1 MNMEQQTELIV
12 EALNLTLFGM
22 GFVFLFLTLLV
33 FVTKAMSFIIQKIN
47 KRQSSQDDDNH
58 DDGNLSLKDELD
70 EETKF
75 VIEQAIK
82 MHRGA

>member
-1 MNMEQQTELIV
+1 MEKVDLI
-12 EALNLTLFGM
+12 EQALNLTSFGM

-33 FVTKAMSFIIQKIN
+33 FVTKLMSIIIRKIKITGHVEEQETQHNNN
-47 KRQSSQDDDNH
+47 K
-58 DDGNLSLKDELD
+58 SLYDELD

>member
-1 MNMEQQTELIV
+1 MEQAGLIDQ
-12 EALNLTLFGM
+12 ALNLTMFGM

-33 FVTKAMSFIIQKIN
+33 FVTKLMSTIIQKLQVQASNESGYNDKTTTLEQEI
-47 KRQSSQDDDNH
+47 
-58 DDGNLSLKDELD
+58 D

-82 MHRGA
+82 LHRGA

>member
-1 MNMEQQTELIV
+1 MEQADLLTQ
-12 EALNLTLFGM
+12 ALNLTMFGM

-33 FVTKAMSFIIQKIN
+33 FETKLMSVIVQKLEARI
-47 KRQSSQDDDNH
+47 KTGSSQDN
-58 DDGNLSLKDELD
+58 NSTTLEQEID

>member
-1 MNMEQQTELIV
+1 MQQTDLIL

-33 FVTKAMSFIIQKIN
+33 FVTKLMSFTIQKIYG
-47 KRQSSQDDDNH
+47 KQTHQDT
-58 DDGNLSLKDELD
+58 LSNEID

-75 VIEQAIK
+75 VIEEAIK
-82 MHRGA
+82 IHRGA

>member
-1 MNMEQQTELIV
+1 MEQQADLIA
-12 EALNLTLFGM
+12 EAITLTLFGM

-33 FVTKAMSFIIQKIN
+33 FVTKLMSVVIQKMN
-47 KRQSSQDDDNH
+47 KQSSPKDDVHHSD
-58 DDGNLSLKDELD
+58 NLSLQDEID
-70 EETKF
+70 EEAKF

>member
-1 MNMEQQTELIV
+1 MEQTDFIAQ
-12 EALNLTLFGM
+12 ALNLTLFGM

-33 FVTKAMSFIIQKIN
+33 GVTKLMSIIIQKL
-47 KRQSSQDDDNH
+47 QSKVYNQQDFN
-58 DDGNLSLKDELD
+58 NSSELKD

-82 MHRGA
+82 MHRGT

>member
-1 MNMEQQTELIV
+1 MEQADLLSQ
-12 EALNLTLFGM
+12 ALNLTMFGM

-33 FVTKAMSFIIQKIN
+33 FVTKVMSVIVQKLEARIEADSN
-47 KRQSSQDDDNH
+47 QDN
-58 DDGNLSLKDELD
+58 NSTTLEQEID

>member
-1 MNMEQQTELIV
+1 MEQSDFIIEQ
-12 EALNLTLFGM
+12 ALNLTLFGM
-22 GFVFLFLTLLV
+22 GFVFVFLALLV
-33 FVTKAMSFIIQKIN
+33 LVTKIMSILIQKID
-47 KRQSSQDDDNH
+47 KTASEAD
-58 DDGNLSLKDELD
+58 SLKNEID

>member
-1 MNMEQQTELIV
+1 MEQPDLIAQ
-12 EALNLTLFGM
+12 ALNLTMFGM

-33 FVTKAMSFIIQKIN
+33 FVTKLMSVIIQKLQA
-47 KRQSSQDDDNH
+47 RVV
-58 DDGNLSLKDELD
+58 DESEQNNGTTTLEQEID

-82 MHRGA
+82 LHRGA

>member
-1 MNMEQQTELIV
+1 MEQADLLTQ
-12 EALNLTLFGM
+12 ALNLTMFGM
-22 GFVFLFLTLLV
+22 GFVFLLLTLLV
-33 FVTKAMSFIIQKIN
+33 FVTKLMSVIIQKLQARI
-47 KRQSSQDDDNH
+47 S
-58 DDGNLSLKDELD
+58 DELEHGNNATTLEQEID

>member
-1 MNMEQQTELIV
+1 MEQADLLTQ
-12 EALNLTLFGM
+12 ALNLTMFGM
-22 GFVFLFLTLLV
+22 GFVFLFLTLLI
-33 FVTKAMSFIIQKIN
+33 FVTKVMSVIVQKLEARIKADSN
-47 KRQSSQDDDNH
+47 QDN
-58 DDGNLSLKDELD
+58 NSTTLEQEID

>member
-1 MNMEQQTELIV
+1 MQQVDLLAQ
-12 EALNLTLFGM
+12 ALNLTLFGM

-33 FVTKAMSFIIQKIN
+33 FVTKLMSIVIRKLQVQATKESQNDNDLTTLEQEIN
-47 KRQSSQDDDNH
+47 
-58 DDGNLSLKDELD
+58 

>member
-1 MNMEQQTELIV
+1 MEQADLLTQ
-12 EALNLTLFGM
+12 ALNLTMFGM
-22 GFVFLFLTLLV
+22 GFVFLFLTLLI
-33 FVTKAMSFIIQKIN
+33 FVTKVMSVIVQKLEARI
-47 KRQSSQDDDNH
+47 KTGSSQDN
-58 DDGNLSLKDELD
+58 NSTTLEQEID

>member
-1 MNMEQQTELIV
+1 MEQADLLTQ
-12 EALNLTLFGM
+12 ALNLTMFGM

-33 FVTKAMSFIIQKIN
+33 FVTKLMSFVIQKL
-47 KRQSSQDDDNH
+47 QDRITDKIENVDQVST
-58 DDGNLSLKDELD
+58 LEQEID

>member
-1 MNMEQQTELIV
+1 MEESDLLV
-12 EALNLTLFGM
+12 EAINLTMFGM

-33 FVTKAMSFIIQKIN
+33 FVTNIMSIIIRNYLKNQQEKLQKGGIN
-47 KRQSSQDDDNH
+47 GVYDSSV
-58 DDGNLSLKDELD
+58 ELD

-82 MHRGA
+82 MHRRS

>member
-1 MNMEQQTELIV
+1 MEQADLLTQ
-12 EALNLTLFGM
+12 ALNLTMFGM

-33 FVTKAMSFIIQKIN
+33 FVTKLMSAIIQKLQTRI
-47 KRQSSQDDDNH
+47 S
-58 DDGNLSLKDELD
+58 DELEHGNNATTLEQEID

>member
-1 MNMEQQTELIV
+1 MEQADLLTQ
-12 EALNLTLFGM
+12 ALNLTMFGM

-33 FVTKAMSFIIQKIN
+33 FVTKVMSVIVQKLEARIKTN
-47 KRQSSQDDDNH
+47 SNQDN
-58 DDGNLSLKDELD
+58 NSTTLEQEID

>member
-1 MNMEQQTELIV
+1 MGQSDLLA
-12 EALNLTLFGM
+12 EAINLTFFGM

-33 FVTKAMSFIIQKIN
+33 FVTKLMSIFIRYLDKN
-47 KRQSSQDDDNH
+47 KPDITDN
-58 DDGNLSLKDELD
+58 NNSELSDELD

-82 MHRGA
+82 MHRSS

>member
-1 MNMEQQTELIV
+1 MEQVDLIS

-22 GFVFLFLTLLV
+22 GFVFLFLTVLV
-33 FVTKAMSFIIQKIN
+33 GVTKMMSVVIQRLDKKTN
-47 KRQSSQDDDNH
+47 KANDQQELATTS
-58 DDGNLSLKDELD
+58 LSDEID

>member
-1 MNMEQQTELIV
+1 MEQADLMAQ
-12 EALNLTLFGM
+12 ALNLTMFGM

-33 FVTKAMSFIIQKIN
+33 FVTKLMSSIIQKILARAADRPESN
-47 KRQSSQDDDNH
+47 NTPSTLEQ
-58 DDGNLSLKDELD
+58 EID
-70 EETKF
+70 EETKY

>member
-1 MNMEQQTELIV
+1 MMSVVIQRLDKKTNKANDQQEL
-12 EALNLTLFGM
+12 AT
-22 GFVFLFLTLLV
+22 T
-33 FVTKAMSFIIQKIN
+33 S
-47 KRQSSQDDDNH
+47 
-58 DDGNLSLKDELD
+58 LSDEID

>member
-1 MNMEQQTELIV
+1 MEQADLLTQ
-12 EALNLTLFGM
+12 ALNLTMFGM

-33 FVTKAMSFIIQKIN
+33 FVTKLMSVIVQKLEARI
-47 KRQSSQDDDNH
+47 KSGSSQDN
-58 DDGNLSLKDELD
+58 NSTSLEQEID

>member
-1 MNMEQQTELIV
+1 MEQADLLAQ
-12 EALNLTLFGM
+12 ALNLTMFGM

-33 FVTKAMSFIIQKIN
+33 FVTKLMSAIIQKLQAKSI
-47 KRQSSQDDDNH
+47 
-58 DDGNLSLKDELD
+58 DEPEQNNNTTTLEQEID

>member
-1 MNMEQQTELIV
+1 LLI
-12 EALNLTLFGM
+12 
-22 GFVFLFLTLLV
+22 
-33 FVTKAMSFIIQKIN
+33 FVTKVMSVIVQKLEARI
-47 KRQSSQDDDNH
+47 KTGSSQDN
-58 DDGNLSLKDELD
+58 NSTTLEQEID

>member
-1 MNMEQQTELIV
+1 MEQQTELIV

>member
-1 MNMEQQTELIV
+1 MEQQTELIV

-33 FVTKAMSFIIQKIN
+33 FVTKTMSFIIQKIN

-58 DDGNLSLKDELD
+58 DDGNLSLKDEFARYRFW
-70 EETKF
+70 TKT
-75 VIEQAIK
+75 AK
-82 MHRGA
+82 

>member
-1 MNMEQQTELIV
+1 MT

-33 FVTKAMSFIIQKIN
+33 FVTKFMSIVIQRIN
-47 KRQSSQDDDNH
+47 NPTPVMATAVGGMDS
-58 DDGNLSLKDELD
+58 EID

-75 VIEQAIK
+75 AIEEAIK
-82 MHRGA
+82 IHRGA

>member
-1 MNMEQQTELIV
+1 MEQADLLTQ
-12 EALNLTLFGM
+12 ALNLTMFGM
-22 GFVFLFLTLLV
+22 GFVFLFLTLLI
-33 FVTKAMSFIIQKIN
+33 FVTKVMSVIVQKLEARI
-47 KRQSSQDDDNH
+47 KADSSQDN
-58 DDGNLSLKDELD
+58 NSTTLEQEID

>member
-1 MNMEQQTELIV
+1 MEQPDLIA
-12 EALNLTLFGM
+12 EAINLTLFGM

-33 FVTKAMSFIIQKIN
+33 FVTKLMSIIIQKIN
-47 KRQSSQDDDNH
+47 KQTDDDTHHN
-58 DDGNLSLKDELD
+58 DNLSLKDELD

-82 MHRGA
+82 LHRGA

>member
-1 MNMEQQTELIV
+1 MEQPNLIA

-33 FVTKAMSFIIQKIN
+33 FVTKLMSIIIQ
-47 KRQSSQDDDNH
+47 RMSQQAPDDDTHH
-58 DDGNLSLKDELD
+58 DDNLSLKDELD